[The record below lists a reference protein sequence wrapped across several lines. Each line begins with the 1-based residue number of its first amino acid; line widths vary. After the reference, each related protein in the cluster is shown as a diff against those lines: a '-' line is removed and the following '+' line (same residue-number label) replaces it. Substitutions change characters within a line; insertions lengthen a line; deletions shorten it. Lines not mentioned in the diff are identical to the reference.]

1 MPRRV
6 SFASARW
13 PLALLLASIALTAV
27 AVINAQRTLRSNR
40 ALAEG
45 ALRDYASFGVWSYQ
59 QHLRVALEQAVHE
72 ALGAVNHGDEMH
84 TSPNVP
90 WAEELAHYLPWD
102 DRCACHRTR
111 RGPTPAAFYA
121 FRIGDDSLDV
131 ALSQFAEPHHGWLTD
146 EGDFHRER
154 VPGLRYAAERPLG
167 PSGEERAWIHETL
180 AGTIREG
187 VPTQR
192 RFGIVAGEWR
202 GAARLLAYTL
212 MPTTRGDT
220 LVYATE
226 YRPADVEALLARTL
240 EAEGL
245 LPATFTRGR
254 TNRDVLALEVLD
266 PRGRALFRSAPDVDW
281 ALDARST
288 LPASHGSLVVHA
300 RIHPEVADALVI
312 GGVPRS
318 RLPFLL
324 GLLALAAALSVVAVA
339 QLRREGELS
348 RLRADFVANVSHELR
363 TPLAQ
368 IRLWLETLRLGR
380 FTEPAQRERTLEIL
394 DRETRRLAHL
404 VENVLRFSRDGR
416 TDHAP
421 REIVDASEEAASV
434 AAEFAPLAAA
444 RGVTIDVS
452 TPGPT
457 HVRVRAGALRQVLL
471 NLLDNAVK
479 YGPDGQTVQLRVAG
493 IGERV
498 RLTIAD
504 RGHGV
509 PAAEREAVWR
519 PFERGSQAARSG
531 VGGSG
536 IGLTV
541 IREIV
546 AEHDGRAWVEDA
558 PGGGAAFVVEL
569 PRHDDGTTSV
579 ADRQAETRAATAR

>member
-13 PLALLLASIALTAV
+13 PLALLLASVALTAI
-27 AVINAQRTLRSNR
+27 AAINAQRTLRSNR
-40 ALAEG
+40 ELAEG

-59 QHLRVALEQAVHE
+59 QHLRLALEQAVHE

-111 RGPTPAAFYA
+111 RGPTPAAYYA
-121 FRIGDDSLDV
+121 FRLGDDSLDV
-131 ALSQFAEPHHGWLTD
+131 ALSQFAEPHQGWLTE
-146 EGDFHRER
+146 EGGFHRHR
-154 VPGLRYAAERPLG
+154 VPGLRYAAERPVG
-167 PSGEERAWIHETL
+167 PSGEERAWIHGTL
-180 AGTIREG
+180 AGAIRGG

-192 RFGIVAGEWR
+192 RFGILAREWR
-202 GAARLLAYTL
+202 GASRFLAYTL

-226 YRPADVEALLARTL
+226 YRSGDVEALLARTL
-240 EAEGL
+240 DAEGL

-266 PRGRALFRSAPDVDW
+266 PRGRPLFRSTPGTEW

-300 RIHPEVADALVI
+300 RIHPEVAGALVI

-324 GLLALAAALSVVAVA
+324 GLLGLAAALSVVAVA

-348 RLRADFVANVSHELR
+348 RLRSDFVANVSHELR

-404 VENVLRFSRDGR
+404 VENVLRFSRGGR
-416 TDHAP
+416 EDDAP
-421 REIVDASEEAASV
+421 REIVDASEEASTV

-444 RGVTIDVS
+444 RGVTIDVA
-452 TPGPT
+452 TPGPAP
-457 HVRVRAGALRQVLL
+457 VRVRPGALRQVLL

-479 YGPDGQTVQLRVAG
+479 YGPDGQTVHLRVARMDG
-493 IGERV
+493 RV

-504 RGHGV
+504 RGPGV

-519 PFERGSQAARSG
+519 PFERGSQASRSG

-546 AEHDGRAWVEDA
+546 GEHGGRAWVEDA

-569 PRHDDGTTSV
+569 AHAGRDDDA
-579 ADRQAETRAATAR
+579 ADSLADEHAATSA